1 MGYVFLSAVS
11 IILSVFAWRR
21 IFLKKSSWP
30 IKAACFALSAI
41 PLAGPIFYFLIDPAD
56 NQPTKIAS
64 EKLWKSSSK
73 GTSVWPSF
81 DPLINFLRYLFRL

>member
-11 IILSVFAWRR
+11 VIMSAFAWRR

-56 NQPTKIAS
+56 NQPTKMPP
-64 EKLWKSSSK
+64 EKLWKAATR
-73 GTSVWPSF
+73 GTAVWPSF
-81 DPLINFLRYLFRL
+81 DPLINFLRNLFKL